1 MAMIAFAMAWV
12 GIGVIAFSWFV
23 ARQVDAHERRDA

>member
-12 GIGVIAFSWFV
+12 GIGVITLSWLV
-23 ARQVDAHERRDA
+23 ARHLDAVERRDA

>member
-12 GIGVIAFSWFV
+12 GIGIIAVSWLA
-23 ARQVDAHERRDA
+23 ARHLDAREHRGL